1 MQPSNVLGIFALD
14 YFLGPEATRDYSL
27 EINDFE
33 RHFLLANVALSLT
46 TLQKV
51 TIALQTKICVRC
63 IIFLHIKVQW
73 CALENHQSPF
83 YVVNEVTLTEQ
94 NPSLKFY

>member
-51 TIALQTKICVRC
+51 TIALQTKI
-63 IIFLHIKVQW
+63 
-73 CALENHQSPF
+73 
-83 YVVNEVTLTEQ
+83 
-94 NPSLKFY
+94 